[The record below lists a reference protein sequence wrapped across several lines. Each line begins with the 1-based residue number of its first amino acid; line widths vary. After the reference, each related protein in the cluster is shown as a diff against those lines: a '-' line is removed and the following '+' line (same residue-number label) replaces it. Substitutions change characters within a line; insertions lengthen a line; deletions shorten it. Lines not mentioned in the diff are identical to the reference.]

1 MKCPLFITDHG
12 RLERQSG
19 SLVFVGRL
27 EKRTI
32 PLAQVSEVHCLA
44 RVSLTSG
51 AVELLSEKR
60 IPVHFY
66 STRGDYR
73 GSLINDASPRGRLH
87 LAQAEHHLD
96 PEKRLFIARAIVQ
109 GHRPKSL

>member
-1 MKCPLFITDHG
+1 MYTLLQANGGSIVKYPLFITDHG

-73 GSLINDASPRGRLH
+73 GSLINDASPRAGSTWPR
-87 LAQAEHHLD
+87 QSTTSI
-96 PEKRLFIARAIVQ
+96 PKR
-109 GHRPKSL
+109 GSS